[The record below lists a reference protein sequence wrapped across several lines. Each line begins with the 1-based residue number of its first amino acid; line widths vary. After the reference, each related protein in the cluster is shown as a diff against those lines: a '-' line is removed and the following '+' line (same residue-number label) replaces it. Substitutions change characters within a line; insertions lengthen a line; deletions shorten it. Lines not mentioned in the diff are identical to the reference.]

1 MLTGTSENLIKAT
14 LSANQKIVSI
24 DEQVHYNHSTSQ
36 NEKQTYAHIIRD
48 DSPSQE
54 DMYYDHE
61 MINLIKDVLEQLT
74 PKETSILRLR
84 YGISEMDGNYQDYPI
99 SEKDIE
105 QIKSLSKGNSN
116 E

>member
-1 MLTGTSENLIKAT
+1 
-14 LSANQKIVSI
+14 
-24 DEQVHYNHSTSQ
+24 
-36 NEKQTYAHIIRD
+36 
-48 DSPSQE
+48 
-54 DMYYDHE
+54 MYYDHE

-105 QIKSLSKGNSN
+105 QIKSFSKGNSN